1 MMHRIKL
8 CAGLALALG
17 LASGAV
23 GAADTS
29 PAPEQP
35 ANPWTIVARMTE
47 RNPSLQSYR
56 ARVHVDVRMLNFPFL
71 APKLDGTE
79 YYRRPDFYE
88 VVFDRMPSYA
98 RGFSRLF
105 DDIGNPRAWE
115 KNQNITVDGTSWLH
129 GRPTIVLRLTKK
141 IHSDILDH
149 TVAYVDAV
157 DYSLLQMEWYYTSG
171 GKITMTQQ
179 YRIEGAYS
187 VLSQQHAT
195 IDIPHVHAVADAS
208 YGVYQTN
215 VPVAPSGLGAK

>member
-1 MMHRIKL
+1 MHPLKL
-8 CAGLALALG
+8 SGGLALALMV
-17 LASGAV
+17 ATSSV
-23 GAADTS
+23 GAAGTP

-35 ANPWTIVARMTE
+35 SNPWTVVQRMTQ

-79 YYRRPDFYE
+79 YYKRPDFYV

-98 RGFSRLF
+98 RGFARLF

-115 KNQNITVDGTSWLH
+115 KNQNITVDGTSLLD

-149 TVAYVDAV
+149 TLAYVDVYTYA
-157 DYSLLQMEWYYTSG
+157 LLQMEWYYTSG
-171 GKITMTQQ
+171 GKITMTEY
-179 YRIEGAYS
+179 YRNEGLYS
-187 VLSQQHAT
+187 VLAQQHAT

-208 YGVYQTN
+208 YGTYQTN
-215 VPVAPSGLGAK
+215 VPIGVTRTGVK

>member
-1 MMHRIKL
+1 MEFLKL
-8 CAGLALALG
+8 SGALAVALT
-17 LASGAV
+17 V
-23 GAADTS
+23 GGGVGVAETA

-35 ANPWTIVARMTE
+35 ANAWTVVQRMTE

-56 ARVHVDVRMLNFPFL
+56 ARVHVDVRMLNFPWL

-79 YYRRPDFYE
+79 YYRRPDYYV
-88 VVFDRMPSYA
+88 VVFDRVPGYA

-115 KNQNITVDGTSWLH
+115 KNQNLTVEGTSWLR

-149 TVAYVDAV
+149 TLAYVDAT

-179 YRIEGAYS
+179 YRTEGLYS
-187 VLSQQHAT
+187 VLAQQHAT
-195 IDIPHVHAVADAS
+195 IDIPHVHAVADSS
-208 YGVYQTN
+208 YGTYQTN
-215 VPVAPSGLGAK
+215 VPVDASGLGAK